1 MAPNFAPAHATLAL
15 IQGDNSRAAEP
26 ELRRAV
32 ELDPSY
38 SEAWLWLG
46 NSLAA
51 QARYQEARDAYWRAL
66 ELDPLLQPAVLN
78 YFGTSS
84 DLGDAASIERLF
96 RKLKQAGVSAELIFS
111 LQAEGAY
118 RLGDYS
124 TALKL
129 LSEHGVDGNGRP
141 KHLLWLS
148 WFELISAIGY
158 YDAMHR
164 ITGCPEWYAP
174 MVSGKVLPPKSFEG
188 KPVTPEEFWTSL
200 FFSAPAARSMIE
212 LGHSHDLVKLYRAG
226 PRDADE
232 FISQVDRRDMLPELA
247 SNVAVAL
254 RSEGLD
260 LEADYVLKGAARK
273 LETVLARAPVRDASG
288 RLALVRAAQGEQSQ
302 ALTMLETALKRGWL
316 PDGRTIALD
325 LAREPAFS
333 GLRGNS
339 RFQAA
344 RDRILNHV
352 AKEQAELGPL
362 KV

>member
-78 YFGTSS
+78 FFGTSS

-96 RKLKQAGVSAELIFS
+96 RKLKRAGASADLLFS
-111 LQAEGAY
+111 LRAEGAY

-124 TALKL
+124 AALKL
-129 LSEHGVDGNGRP
+129 LSKHGVDGNGRP

-148 WFELISAIGY
+148 WFESISAIGY

-164 ITGCPEWYAP
+164 VTGCPEWYAL

-226 PRDADE
+226 FRDADE

-260 LEADYVLKGAARK
+260 SEADYVLRGRLVSLKRCWRARRSGTRAAGWHW
-273 LETVLARAPVRDASG
+273 SG
-288 RLALVRAAQGEQSQ
+288 RHKGSSLRRSPRSKPRSSEAGCRMAVRSHSISRGNLHLAGFAA
-302 ALTMLETALKRGWL
+302 
-316 PDGRTIALD
+316 I
-325 LAREPAFS
+325 LAFRPPAIAFS
-333 GLRGNS
+333 ITS
-339 RFQAA
+339 RKN
-344 RDRILNHV
+344 RRSSDR
-352 AKEQAELGPL
+352 
-362 KV
+362 